1 MGNKIAFFSK
11 LTKNTGNKKT
21 LWIILII
28 GAILLLAA
36 PASTD
41 KKETTP
47 IQNQSDGQEYI
58 KILEE
63 RLEKTLEQIE
73 GAGKVTVLL
82 TPESFGKISIAKNT
96 KANTSDNNQDF
107 EETVVLSGGDSP
119 VILEEYYP
127 TVGGAIIVASG
138 AETEQVKMEL
148 RRAASAA
155 LQIGMNRIEVL
166 EGSKK
171 R

>member
-1 MGNKIAFFSK
+1 MGNKITFFSK
-11 LTKNTGNKKT
+11 LTQKTGNKKT

-41 KKETTP
+41 KKKTAP
-47 IQNQSDGQEYI
+47 IQHQADGQEYLNV
-58 KILEE
+58 LEE
-63 RLEKTLEQIE
+63 KLEKTLEQIE
-73 GAGKVTVLL
+73 GAGKVTVFL
-82 TPESFGKISIAKNT
+82 TPKSFGKISVATDT
-96 KANTSDNNQDF
+96 KASTSENNQDF
-107 EETVVLSGGDSP
+107 EEAVVLSDGDSP
-119 VILEEYYP
+119 VVLEKYYP

-138 AETEQVKMEL
+138 AGKEQVRMDL

-166 EGSKK
+166 EGSGKH
-171 R
+171 